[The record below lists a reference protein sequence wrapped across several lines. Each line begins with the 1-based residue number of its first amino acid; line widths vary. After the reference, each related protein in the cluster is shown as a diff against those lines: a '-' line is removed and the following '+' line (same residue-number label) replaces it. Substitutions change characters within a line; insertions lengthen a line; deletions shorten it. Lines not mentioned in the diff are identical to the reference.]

1 MLRRIVAFVT
11 ICSVVGVLAVM
22 QSSTPSSS
30 NPLAILLVFLLLYG
44 LALGVL
50 TFLRWL
56 DRKSVV

>member
-50 TFLRWL
+50 IFG
-56 DRKSVV
+56 V